1 MPKFLVLPEL
11 CCVRN
16 IEAKFKTLGL
26 SMWSLALHGT
36 FLDGLADIMEEI
48 RALETIGLSFEM
60 VWVMSLFF
68 TIKLCGFGDQV
79 VCFQSVFAFAAFA
92 LLAFSVSATWPVD
105 AAASLQ
111 PWPFCQTVYS
121 CGSQRLS
128 VCPPWPPRWPC
139 LYLVSSL
146 SPTGCH
152 VRSGGRLCTRFLG
165 SQVHA
170 DGSGPGSQV
179 HADGSGPGSQ
189 VHADG
194 SGQGR
199 KGNGLVCTRGQ
210 GPRLYTR
217 NGFAVCTPLFLQL
230 CILCAPCVQ
239 VVRYRSLAVL
249 PLCILCATCVQ
260 VVRFITM
267 LFGHV

>member
-48 RALETIGLSFEM
+48 RALETIGLSLEL

-68 TIKLCGFGDQV
+68 TKNCVDSGIKWCV
-79 VCFQSVFAFAAFA
+79 SKAF
-92 LLAFSVSATWPVD
+92 LLLLLLLFLPFLFLLLSTLPAE

-111 PWPFCQTVYS
+111 PWPFCQTVCSY
-121 CGSQRLS
+121 GSQCLS
-128 VCPPWPPRWPC
+128 VCPPWPGMRPPPRWPC

-152 VRSGGRLCTRFLG
+152 VGVWNFNFNLL
-165 SQVHA
+165 QLVH
-170 DGSGPGSQV
+170 
-179 HADGSGPGSQ
+179 H
-189 VHADG
+189 H
-194 SGQGR
+194 
-199 KGNGLVCTRGQ
+199 T
-210 GPRLYTR
+210 
-217 NGFAVCTPLFLQL
+217 TPLS
-230 CILCAPCVQ
+230 
-239 VVRYRSLAVL
+239 R
-249 PLCILCATCVQ
+249 PLTIPLLLRCEMNIMSIMSRVAIQPFTA
-260 VVRFITM
+260 
-267 LFGHV
+267 